1 MITVTGK
8 LVKVDGTA
16 YENEVI
22 FILVDTKGVAT
33 TATVGGNVVAQ
44 KQSVTPDVSGN
55 FSIDLYAN
63 DTIGKATQYKVYIRN
78 SVPFFIYVTSLTS
91 PVSIFE
97 LNSAI
102 VESVIPPYTAGD
114 IGKVLTVTSED
125 THEFVFGA
133 GTGDMSKVVYDTNN
147 SGVVDNAEL
156 VNGLTVETAVP
167 IGAVFTDTIYDD
179 TTIQSEV
186 DLNTAKRS
194 YPLVDENKLATIAT
208 NADVTADNETSH
220 ADVVVAPLGVL
231 PVLDGSNLT
240 NLPSVGGITAHG
252 DLTGIGT
259 LTHDQLETAI
269 GLNTAK
275 ISFDSTSSTRLAN
288 TSGTNTGD
296 QDLSGL
302 QPLSTDLTNIDAL
315 VGNLGFLKKTAL
327 NTWVLDTNTY
337 LTSETSHPSD
347 SLDSTDITNI
357 GNLSGVNT
365 GDQDLS
371 GYSVTTHN
379 HDLVYEPIDS
389 TILKDAD
396 IGSTVQAYDADTAKT
411 DVGQAYTKMQRST
424 ITTDND
430 GIFDLTNGT
439 NDFKCTPTAT
449 IAITFTN
456 ILSGAKGDIILVNTT
471 PQVITLAAGTKAP
484 SGTAT
489 ALSTAGTYRIAY
501 LSDGTNTYIDYSEAM
516 V

>member
-1 MITVTGK
+1 MAQIIAWSEETLNMTPIDVDI
-8 LVKVDGTA
+8 LVKQASASASASQLRAWEAEAEKMTADSYATQVEDSFIVDYTSNADGTFTGTPTTEYSA
-16 YENEVI
+16 
-22 FILVDTKGVAT
+22 LHWAAKADTA
-33 TATVGGNVVAQ
+33 
-44 KQSVTPDVSGN
+44 
-55 FSIDLYAN
+55 
-63 DTIGKATQYKVYIRN
+63 
-78 SVPFFIYVTSLTS
+78 
-91 PVSIFE
+91 
-97 LNSAI
+97 
-102 VESVIPPYTAGD
+102 
-114 IGKVLTVTSED
+114 
-125 THEFVFGA
+125 
-133 GTGDMSKVVYDTNN
+133 
-147 SGVVDNAEL
+147 
-156 VNGLTVETAVP
+156 
-167 IGAVFTDTIYDD
+167 
-179 TTIQSEV
+179 IQSEV

-275 ISFDSTSSTRLAN
+275 ISFDSTSSSRLAN